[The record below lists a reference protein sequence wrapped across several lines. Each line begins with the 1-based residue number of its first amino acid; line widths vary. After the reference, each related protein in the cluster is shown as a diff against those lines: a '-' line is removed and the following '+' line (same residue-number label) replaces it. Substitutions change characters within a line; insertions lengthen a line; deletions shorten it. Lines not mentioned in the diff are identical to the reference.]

1 MSEKEELRVKKIKDG
16 TVIDHINAGH
26 ALDVLNILGIT
37 GHEGYVLSIVMNVSS
52 YLLGR
57 KDIVKIE
64 GRELNP
70 EEVDKIAL
78 ISPRATINII
88 RDFLVVGKQRVK
100 LPKVMKGILRC
111 ANPTCITNS
120 SEPLESIFN
129 IEDEDPQKLRCY
141 FCNRTMNHSDIL
153 KQISAELFSRLNQ

>member
-16 TVIDHINAGH
+16 TVIDHINSGH

-37 GHEGYVLSIVMNVSS
+37 GHEGYVLSIVMNVPS

-88 RDFLVVGKQRVK
+88 RDFQVIGKQRVK

-129 IEDEDPQKLRCY
+129 IEDEDPQILRCY
-141 FCNRTMNHSDIL
+141 FCNRTMTHSDLL